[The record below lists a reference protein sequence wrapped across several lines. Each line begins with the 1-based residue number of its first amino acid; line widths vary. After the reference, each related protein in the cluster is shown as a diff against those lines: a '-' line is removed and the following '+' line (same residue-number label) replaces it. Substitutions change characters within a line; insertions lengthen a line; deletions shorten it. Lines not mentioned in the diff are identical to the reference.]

1 MPEKGQLPPKEV
13 PRWAHLR
20 GLFQDG
26 VVHGFFLLD
35 LHRRALLERKLPRTM
50 LVEGFAPITTQVGQF
65 IKFDEVSSS
74 HGGHTLVGSIPTQ
87 ELP

>member
-1 MPEKGQLPPKEV
+1 MPKKGWLSLKEV
-13 PRWAHLR
+13 ARWIHLQ
-20 GLFQDG
+20 GLFRDG

-50 LVEGFAPITTQVGQF
+50 LVEGFAPAAAQVSQF
-65 IKFDEVSSS
+65 IEFDETSSS
-74 HGGHTLVGSIPTQ
+74 HGSHTSAGSVPAQ